1 MPSPSQQPI
10 LFNSNYST
18 MLKSLKKK
26 LCLLCS
32 RLRWPTRRRS
42 KPKII
47 IKRFGKN
54 SSKFQDDANS
64 EVAINGSAAVH
75 PNGELG
81 SLNSEKPIRIATFN
95 AALFSMAPAI
105 PEAEKRTS
113 FEIGNGN
120 GDIMNFRRSMDLN
133 LRTKSVNDRPKS
145 ILKQSPL
152 HPSSMNGTNN
162 LSTQQKFVKSKLRV
176 SINLPDNEISLL
188 RNRQLSFDEREGSS
202 SFSASDS
209 ASSSRIS
216 RVLKG
221 KAPLISNSSLPISM
235 LNGIVGE
242 TYKSS
247 RTVLEVLRELDADIL
262 ALQDV
267 KAEEE
272 KAMKPLSDLAGALG
286 MNYVFAESWAPEYG
300 NAILSRWP
308 IKQWKVQ
315 KIFDDSDFRNVLK
328 ATIDVPHLG
337 EVNFNCTL
345 LDHLDENW
353 RIKQINT
360 IIQSSD
366 EAHILTGG
374 LNSLDETDYSEER
387 WTDIVKYYEEI
398 GKPTPKVEVMRFL
411 KSKQYTDAKDFAG
424 ECESVVMIAKGQSV
438 QGTCKYGTRVDYIL
452 ASPNSPYK
460 FVPGSYSVF
469 SSKGTSDHHIVKVD
483 LVKVTS
489 TAAEEN
495 VNKKRRQPKQ
505 KVIKVTQSSPSKVGK
520 GDLNRGRDE

>member
-1 MPSPSQQPI
+1 
-10 LFNSNYST
+10 
-18 MLKSLKKK
+18 MLKSLNKK

-32 RLRWPTRRRS
+32 RLRWPCRRRS

-54 SSKFQDDANS
+54 SSKFQDDANN
-64 EVAINGSAAVH
+64 EVGINGSAAVH

-81 SLNSEKPIRIATFN
+81 ILNSEKAIRIATFN

-113 FEIGNGN
+113 FEIGNG
-120 GDIMNFRRSMDLN
+120 DIMNFRRSMDLN
-133 LRTKSVNDRPKS
+133 LRAKSVNDRPKS

-152 HPSSMNGTNN
+152 HPNSMNGTNN
-162 LSTQQKFVKSKLRV
+162 LSTQQKYVKSKLRV

-209 ASSSRIS
+209 ASSRIS

-221 KAPLISNSSLPISM
+221 KAPLRSNSSLPISM
-235 LNGIVGE
+235 LNGLVGQ
-242 TYKSS
+242 TYKSH

-315 KIFDDSDFRNVLK
+315 KIFDDSDFR
-328 ATIDVPHLG
+328 
-337 EVNFNCTL
+337 
-345 LDHLDENW
+345 
-353 RIKQINT
+353 
-360 IIQSSD
+360 
-366 EAHILTGG
+366 
-374 LNSLDETDYSEER
+374 
-387 WTDIVKYYEEI
+387 
-398 GKPTPKVEVMRFL
+398 
-411 KSKQYTDAKDFAG
+411 
-424 ECESVVMIAKGQSV
+424 
-438 QGTCKYGTRVDYIL
+438 
-452 ASPNSPYK
+452 
-460 FVPGSYSVF
+460 
-469 SSKGTSDHHIVKVD
+469 
-483 LVKVTS
+483 
-489 TAAEEN
+489 
-495 VNKKRRQPKQ
+495 
-505 KVIKVTQSSPSKVGK
+505 
-520 GDLNRGRDE
+520 